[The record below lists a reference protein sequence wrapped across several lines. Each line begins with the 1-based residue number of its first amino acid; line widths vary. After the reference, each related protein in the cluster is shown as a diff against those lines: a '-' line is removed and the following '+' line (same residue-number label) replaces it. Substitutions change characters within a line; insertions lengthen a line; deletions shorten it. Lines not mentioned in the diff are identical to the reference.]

1 MLLKIY
7 EENPSEKQIKK
18 VVEIMESGGLVIIPT
33 DSVYSIACDLNSKKA
48 VENLARLKGIKL
60 KDADFSFIFAE
71 LSSVAEYT
79 KPISN
84 PIFKVIKHNLP
95 GPFTFILDANNNIP
109 GYFRES
115 KKTIGIRIPDNT
127 IVRSIVR
134 VLGRPILSTSVH
146 DDDGIIEYMTDPSLI
161 HEKYIKTVDA
171 VIDGGYGKVEA
182 STVVDCTSG
191 EAVVIREG
199 IEELK

>member
-1 MLLKIY
+1 
-7 EENPSEKQIKK
+7 
-18 VVEIMESGGLVIIPT
+18 MESGGLVIIPT

>member
-84 PIFKVIKHNLP
+84 PIFKVIKHHLP

-146 DDDGIIEYMTDPSLI
+146 DDDEIVEYMTDPSLI

-199 IEELK
+199 IQELR